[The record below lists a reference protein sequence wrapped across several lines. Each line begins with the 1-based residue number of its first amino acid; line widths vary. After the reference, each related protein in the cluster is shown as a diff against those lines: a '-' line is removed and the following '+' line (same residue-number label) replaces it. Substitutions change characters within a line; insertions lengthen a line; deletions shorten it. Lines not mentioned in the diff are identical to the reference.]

1 MTTTTTAATIKT
13 RIRAVTKNKITLGN
27 TPSLYYKTAPVSAG
41 ERHRSA
47 NPRGASEVDGRR
59 GARLPPSR
67 RWLRGPSGGR
77 HGLGL
82 AGGGWGLR
90 FEGLFERWLGQQWGG
105 LACLLD
111 RDLFCGRVIG
121 LSDSVVDSSGFNCV
135 KWEVDWVIYI
145 DCGFWL
151 GLSVPFCSV
160 IGLAVLFDRLMGLSG
175 LYFVTGSPIKDWWFN
190 YF

>member
-82 AGGGWGLR
+82 AGGG
-90 FEGLFERWLGQQWGG
+90 
-105 LACLLD
+105 
-111 RDLFCGRVIG
+111 
-121 LSDSVVDSSGFNCV
+121 
-135 KWEVDWVIYI
+135 
-145 DCGFWL
+145 
-151 GLSVPFCSV
+151 
-160 IGLAVLFDRLMGLSG
+160 
-175 LYFVTGSPIKDWWFN
+175 
-190 YF
+190 